1 MRSRPFPCLFEEHD
15 MSTQRLLRI
24 VLCLCAFVIVSG
36 CGSKSE
42 SESKPATPAET
53 FKTEQADTTTP
64 HGKIVRDSI
73 RDGSDGSVLYRT
85 SDGKS
90 WRTRMNK
97 RGDGSRSWAEPEPV
111 GQTQ

>member
-1 MRSRPFPCLFEEHD
+1 
-15 MSTQRLLRI
+15 MSIQRLLRI
-24 VLCLCAFVIVSG
+24 VLCLCAFVAFSG
-36 CGSKSE
+36 CGSK
-42 SESKPATPAET
+42 SKPATPAET

-85 SDGKS
+85 SDGKI